1 MALQMCAELREAR
14 MAYEATRKE
23 AGIMLGCSERTLEA
37 YEYGKIRTPMEV
49 IRRAA
54 ETFSCPELLDQ
65 AWNDYPQEWP
75 RISLPERIESS
86 LLANAAKAV
95 KEAQE
100 ETQAMQKMALQ
111 MYGKECGTDLSPED
125 RELIAE
131 ALREG
136 AESVRAFKNL
146 CSVLV
151 KQYGYSIKEIDQI
164 IAQGLNVKGQKNK
177 AAL

>member
-1 MALQMCAELREAR
+1 MGLQMCLELQEAR
-14 MAYEATRKE
+14 VAYDATRKE
-23 AGIMLGCSERTLEA
+23 AGMMLGCSERTLEA

-54 ETFSCPELLDQ
+54 EMFSCPELLDQ
-65 AWNDYPQEWP
+65 AWNEYPQEWP
-75 RISLPERIESS
+75 RIPLPERIETS
-86 LLANAAKAV
+86 LLANAAKAM

-111 MYGKECGTDLSPED
+111 MYGKECGDDLTQED
-125 RELIAE
+125 RKLVAQ

-151 KQYGYSIKEIDQI
+151 KQYGYSIKEIDHI
-164 IAQGLNVKGQKNK
+164 IAQGLAVKGQKNK